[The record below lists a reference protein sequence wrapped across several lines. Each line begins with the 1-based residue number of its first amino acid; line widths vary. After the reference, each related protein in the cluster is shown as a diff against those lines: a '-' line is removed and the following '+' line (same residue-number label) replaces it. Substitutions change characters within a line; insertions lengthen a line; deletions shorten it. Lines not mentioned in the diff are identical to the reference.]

1 MNSNRA
7 TDATSGPGRW
17 VKITAAGTRPPTAES
32 AAIDASVQ
40 RDLGFANAIAYI

>member
-17 VKITAAGTRPPTAES
+17 VKITAVWNP
-32 AAIDASVQ
+32 AADGGERS
-40 RDLGFANAIAYI
+40 G